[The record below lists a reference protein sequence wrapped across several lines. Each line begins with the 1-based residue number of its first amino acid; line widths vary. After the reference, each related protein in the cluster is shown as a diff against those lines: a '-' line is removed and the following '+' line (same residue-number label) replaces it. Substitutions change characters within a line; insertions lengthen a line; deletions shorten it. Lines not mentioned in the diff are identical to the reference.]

1 VSPDLLALVL
11 GTALAVG
18 AVGFVLYPLFFEV
31 RSPAPRRNVAKD
43 DAEDSPIVALREIEF
58 DRATGKLSESDYA
71 ELKKTYATRALEQMR
86 AGDAK
91 VPLDAIEE
99 RVKLYR
105 LTHRECST
113 CGLRPESD
121 AVYCSNCGGY
131 LDLACPACGSEI
143 KESGAVFCST
153 CGTALPTRPP
163 ALV

>member
-1 VSPDLLALVL
+1 VSADLVALVL

-31 RSPAPRRNVAKD
+31 RSPPPRRAVVTED
-43 DAEDSPIVALREIEF
+43 SEDSPIVALREIEF

-86 AGDAK
+86 ASDAK
-91 VPLDAIEE
+91 APLDPVEE
-99 RVKLYR
+99 RVRHYR

-113 CGLRPESD
+113 CGLRPEYD
-121 AVYCSNCGGY
+121 AVYCSNCGAY
-131 LDLACPACGSEI
+131 LDRACPACGSEI
-143 KESGAVFCST
+143 TETGAVFCST
-153 CGTALPTRPP
+153 CGTSLPTSPP